1 MLPKSTNP
9 QSYLLNSAYQKY
21 LKVKRS
27 ISLNE
32 EEILTDSRWDD
43 LHGIITNA
51 PLSSKEIWEKYH
63 DLRNVDASF
72 RVTKRDLAVRPVF
85 HWKPR
90 RIKTHMAIC
99 FTAYSLVKQMQYRV
113 KVQYENLG
121 IEKIRQ
127 TLIRVQT
134 SILFNKEKRV
144 QYGIL
149 SRMSKEAKKIYKI
162 FNIKRT
168 MTPYIIEKLKM

>member
-1 MLPKSTNP
+1 MGSSP
-9 QSYLLNSAYQKY
+9 
-21 LKVKRS
+21 
-27 ISLNE
+27 
-32 EEILTDSRWDD
+32 IL
-43 LHGIITNA
+43 

-90 RIKTHMAIC
+90 QIKTHIAIF
-99 FTAYSLVKQMQYRV
+99 FTIYSPVKQMQYRI

-127 TLIRVQT
+127 SLIRIQT
-134 SILFNKEKRV
+134 SILF
-144 QYGIL
+144 
-149 SRMSKEAKKIYKI
+149 
-162 FNIKRT
+162 IKRREYN
-168 MTPYIIEKLKM
+168 MESSPGCLKRLKRYTRSLILKEQ